1 MRVVLVDPSRA
12 VQRVMTQLIEEGGHD
27 VVAFADG
34 LKALDHVTQ
43 DGHVRALITSTQP
56 IGISG
61 IELCAAA
68 RRLSGAR
75 RALHVILM
83 SSTEDYYLAITALDN
98 GADDFIHK
106 PPIPDE
112 LRARLRL
119 ADRVTSMKQQL
130 IELATTDS
138 LTGLLN
144 RRAFFDS
151 AADMRDAAETGNAVS
166 AIMFDVDHFKTINDT
181 YGHEMGDRVL
191 AAVGVQVRMLDVVSG
206 RLGGEEFCVLTCGEL
221 ADALECAGSLQQS
234 IRALRFDQGGQ
245 KYDMSSTRRLRSPAA
260 SAWPN
265 GNRATRSIAS
275 SAARTWRCT
284 KPRKQAVTGSLRRTH
299 LHSRRATTDGA
310 PPRAPVA
317 AHEVRRDRGRHARRL
332 DGAAGRR
339 LRHMATHGRRTRGD
353 RRRGLRLRAPPRAA
367 LLEVR
372 RSSPPRG
379 RRASSPRPGR
389 G

>member
-181 YGHEMGDRVL
+181 YGHEMRDRVL
-191 AAVGVQVRMLDVVSG
+191 SAVGVQVRMLDVVSG

-245 KYDMSSTRRLRSPAA
+245 KYDYEFDQAFAITCSFGVAEWEQGDTIDRILRRADMAMYEAKKTGRDRIVA
-260 SAWPN
+260 SDTFALTASHDRW
-265 GNRATRSIAS
+265 RA
-275 SAARTWRCT
+275 AAR
-284 KPRKQAVTGSLRRTH
+284 A
-299 LHSRRATTDGA
+299 SRLA
-310 PPRAPVA
+310 
-317 AHEVRRDRGRHARRL
+317 
-332 DGAAGRR
+332 
-339 LRHMATHGRRTRGD
+339 
-353 RRRGLRLRAPPRAA
+353 
-367 LLEVR
+367 
-372 RSSPPRG
+372 
-379 RRASSPRPGR
+379 
-389 G
+389 